1 MGNIFSVHLKM
12 RIPFKN
18 QQKQASKLLKLTK
31 KNLEKLSLFRFV
43 DQLPVVVGPSR
54 AQNL

>member
-1 MGNIFSVHLKM
+1 MENIFSVHLKM
-12 RIPFKN
+12 RLPFKN
-18 QQKQASKLLKLTK
+18 QQKQAYKLLQLT
-31 KNLEKLSLFRFV
+31 KNLENLSLFRFV